1 MKKISAI
8 LAVAILFATVLL
20 TSTSAIDMPD
30 SANLMLTGAAHILSV
45 DSGLTVFEQNA
56 DEPIAP
62 ASAVKIMTA
71 IIAYEHF
78 DGRFDTV
85 LTVSEEA
92 IDATEGNNIGL
103 EAGEQVSVDELL
115 TALIAGGANDA
126 ANVFAFEISGS
137 VEAYCELMNAKAKEI
152 GANSTV
158 YENVS
163 GIDSEGMRTTA
174 RDTSLI
180 AAYAYK
186 LPEYAKYA
194 GVTRYVMPATN
205 TSGQRVVHNRNYLLS
220 THIERK
226 YYDKNAIGLNSGYT
240 QLGGHCVITATSKGG
255 LTFIVTV
262 MGGGRD
268 DKGDNAAFYAASEL
282 IAWANGSFGYMT
294 VLNPDSIVREI
305 PVSLAKN
312 VDYVIVSPESK
323 VDYFLPLDTDVES
336 EISYEM
342 KLDRETMTAPIYEG
356 QRAGEIDVIYKGEV
370 IATVPLVT
378 KNNVRSSSLLRAL
391 DYVKNLLKSKQVK
404 ITLIVFGVVFTAY
417 LFLSYIA
424 YTRRRRK
431 NRRR

>member
-1 MKKISAI
+1 MKKFLIFFAAAI
-8 LAVAILFATVLL
+8 LLAASLL
-20 TSTSAIDMPD
+20 TNTSALDEPD
-30 SANLMLTGAAHILSV
+30 SVNLALTKNIHILSV
-45 DSGLTVFEQNA
+45 DSGLTVFEKNA
-56 DEPIAP
+56 DELISP

-71 IIAYEHF
+71 ILAYEHF
-78 DGRFDTV
+78 DGKFDTV

-103 EAGEQVSVDELL
+103 KVGEEVTVDELL

-137 VEAYCELMNAKAKEI
+137 VEAFLELMNKKAREI
-152 GANSTV
+152 GAESTV
-158 YENVS
+158 YENTG
-163 GIDSEGMRTTA
+163 GIDSDGMKTTA

-186 LPEYAKYA
+186 LPQFAKYA

-205 TSGQRVVHNRNYLLS
+205 LSGQRVVHNRNYLLS

-240 QLGGHCVITATSKGG
+240 QLGGHCVVTATEKNG
-255 LTFIVTV
+255 LTFIITV

-268 DKGDNAAFYAASEL
+268 EKGDNAAFYAASEL
-282 IAWANGSFGYMT
+282 IKWANGSFGYIT

-305 PVSLAKN
+305 PVALAKN
-312 VDYVIVSPESK
+312 VDYVIASPENK
-323 VDYFLPLDTDVES
+323 VDYFLPLDTDVAAEV
-336 EISYEM
+336 SYEIR
-342 KLDRETMTAPIYEG
+342 LDRETMTAPIYEG

-370 IATVPLVT
+370 IETVPLVT
-378 KNNVRSSSLLRAL
+378 KNNVRASSLLRAL
-391 DYVKNLLKSKQVK
+391 DYIKNLLKSRQVK
-404 ITLIVFGVVFTAY
+404 IGLTVFVLVFAAY
-417 LFLSYIA
+417 LALSYVA
-424 YTRRRRK
+424 YTRRRRR

>member
-1 MKKISAI
+1 MKKFFVIFAAAI
-8 LAVAILFATVLL
+8 LLAAVLL
-20 TSTSAIDMPD
+20 TNTYALDAPD
-30 SANLMLTGAAHILSV
+30 SPNLALTEYAHILSV
-45 DSGLTVFEQNA
+45 DSGLTVFEKNA

-71 IIAYEHF
+71 ILAYEHF

-103 EAGEQVSVDELL
+103 EAGEEVTVDQLL

-137 VEAYCELMNAKAKEI
+137 VEAFCELMNKKAKEL
-152 GANSTV
+152 GAESTT

-186 LPEYAKYA
+186 LPEYARYA
-194 GVTRYVMPATN
+194 GVTRYVMSATN
-205 TSGQRVVHNRNYLLS
+205 KSGQRVVHNRNYLLS

-240 QLGGHCVITATSKGG
+240 QLGGHCVVTATEKGG
-255 LTFIVTV
+255 LTYIITV

-268 DKGDNAAFYAASEL
+268 DSGDNVAFYAASEL
-282 IAWANGSFGYMT
+282 IKWASGSFGYVT
-294 VLNPDSIVREI
+294 VLDPDSIVKEI

-312 VDYVIVSPESK
+312 VDYVIASPENK
-323 VDYFLPLDTDVES
+323 VDYFLPLDTDVAS

-342 KLDRETMTAPIYEG
+342 KLDRETMTAPICEG
-356 QRAGEIDVIYKGEV
+356 QRAGEIDVVYRGEV
-370 IATVPLVT
+370 IATVQLLT
-378 KNNVRSSSLLRAL
+378 KNNVRASSLLRAM
-391 DYVKNLLKSKQVK
+391 DYLKNLLKSRQVK
-404 ITLIVFGVVFTAY
+404 ITLIVFAVVFTAY
-417 LFLSYIA
+417 LILSYVA
-424 YTRRRRK
+424 FTRRRKR

>member
-1 MKKISAI
+1 M
-8 LAVAILFATVLL
+8 
-20 TSTSAIDMPD
+20 
-30 SANLMLTGAAHILSV
+30 
-45 DSGLTVFEQNA
+45 
-56 DEPIAP
+56 
-62 ASAVKIMTA
+62 
-71 IIAYEHF
+71 
-78 DGRFDTV
+78 

-92 IDATEGNNIGL
+92 IDATEGNNISL
-103 EAGEQVSVDELL
+103 EAGEQVSVDMLL

-137 VEAYCELMNAKAKEI
+137 VEAFCELMNAKAKEI

-158 YENVS
+158 YKNVS
-163 GIDSEGMRTTA
+163 GIDSEGMHTTA

-186 LPEYAKYA
+186 LPEFAKYA

-205 TSGQRVVHNRNYLLS
+205 KSGQRVVHNRNYLLS

-240 QLGGHCVITATSKGG
+240 QLGGHCVVTATSKGG
-255 LTFIVTV
+255 LTYIITV

-268 DKGDNAAFYAASEL
+268 DAGDNVAFYAASEL
-282 IAWANGSFGYMT
+282 IKWASGSFGYVT
-294 VLNPDSIVREI
+294 VLNPDSIVKEI

-312 VDYVIVSPESK
+312 VDYVIASPENK

-356 QRAGEIDVIYKGEV
+356 QRAGEIDVIYNGEV
-370 IATVPLVT
+370 IATVQLIT
-378 KNNVRSSSLLRAL
+378 KNNVRASSLLRGL
-391 DYVKNLLKSKQVK
+391 DYVKNLLKSTQVK
-404 ITLIVFGVVFTAY
+404 ITLIVFGVVFGAY
-417 LFLSYIA
+417 LILSYIA
-424 YTRRRRK
+424 FTRRRR
-431 NRRR
+431 NRRG

>member
-1 MKKISAI
+1 MKKFLVFFAAAI
-8 LAVAILFATVLL
+8 TLAAVLL
-20 TSTSAIDMPD
+20 TNVSALDMPD
-30 SANLMLTGAAHILSV
+30 SENLTLTKYAHIMSL
-45 DSGLTVFEQNA
+45 DSGLTVYEKNA
-56 DEPIAP
+56 DELIAP

-78 DGRFDTV
+78 DGRFDIL

-92 IDATEGNNIGL
+92 IDATEGNNISL
-103 EAGEQVSVDELL
+103 EAGEQVSVDMLL

-137 VEAYCELMNAKAKEI
+137 VEAFCELMNAKAKEI

-158 YENVS
+158 YKNVS
-163 GIDSEGMRTTA
+163 GIDSEGMHTTA

-186 LPEYAKYA
+186 LPEFAKYA

-205 TSGQRVVHNRNYLLS
+205 KSGQRVVHNRNYLLS

-240 QLGGHCVITATSKGG
+240 QLGGHCVVTATSKGG
-255 LTFIVTV
+255 LTYIITV

-268 DKGDNAAFYAASEL
+268 DAGDNVAFYAASEL
-282 IAWANGSFGYMT
+282 IKWASGSFGYVT
-294 VLNPDSIVREI
+294 VLNPDSIVKEI

-312 VDYVIVSPESK
+312 VDYVIASPENK

-356 QRAGEIDVIYKGEV
+356 QRAGEIDVIYNGEV
-370 IATVPLVT
+370 IATVQLIT
-378 KNNVRSSSLLRAL
+378 KNNVRASSLLRGL
-391 DYVKNLLKSKQVK
+391 DYVKNLLKSTQVK
-404 ITLIVFGVVFTAY
+404 ITLIVFGVVFGAY
-417 LFLSYIA
+417 LILSYIA
-424 YTRRRRK
+424 FTRRRR
-431 NRRR
+431 NRRG

>member
-1 MKKISAI
+1 MKKILIIFTA
-8 LAVAILFATVLL
+8 AILFAASLL
-20 TSTSAIDMPD
+20 TNTSALDEPD
-30 SANLMLTGAAHILSV
+30 SVNLALTKYVHILSV
-45 DSGLTVFEQNA
+45 DSGLTVFEKNA
-56 DEPIAP
+56 DELIPP

-78 DGRFDTV
+78 DGKFDTV

-92 IDATEGNNIGL
+92 VDATEGNSIGL
-103 EAGEQVSVDELL
+103 EAGEEVTVDELL

-137 VEAYCELMNAKAKEI
+137 IESFCELMNEKAKEI
-152 GANSTV
+152 GAESTV
-158 YENVS
+158 YENTG
-163 GIDSEGMRTTA
+163 GIDSDGMHTTA

-186 LPEYAKYA
+186 LPQFAKYA

-205 TSGQRVVHNRNYLLS
+205 MSTQRVVHNRNYLLS

-240 QLGGHCVITATSKGG
+240 QLGGHCVVTATEKNG
-255 LTFIVTV
+255 LTFIITV

-268 DKGDNAAFYAASEL
+268 DKGDNVAFYVASEL
-282 IAWANGSFGYMT
+282 IEWANDSFGYIT

-305 PVSLAKN
+305 PVALAKD
-312 VDYVIVSPESK
+312 VDYVIASPENK

-342 KLDRETMTAPIYEG
+342 RLDRDTMTAPIYEG
-356 QRAGEIDVIYKGEV
+356 QRAGEIDVMYEGEV

-378 KNNVRSSSLLRAL
+378 KNNVRASSLLRAL
-391 DYVKNLLKSKQVK
+391 DYLKNLLKSRQVK
-404 ITLIVFGVVFTAY
+404 ITLTVFAVVFTAY
-417 LFLSYIA
+417 LILSYVA
-424 YTRRRRK
+424 FTRRRRR

>member
-1 MKKISAI
+1 MKKFFVI
-8 LAVAILFATVLL
+8 LAAAILFAAVLL
-20 TSTSAIDMPD
+20 TNTSALDMPD
-30 SANLMLTGAAHILSV
+30 SPNLTLARYAHILNI
-45 DSGLTVFEQNA
+45 DSGLTVYEKNA

-71 IIAYEHF
+71 ILAYEHF

-85 LTVSEEA
+85 LTVSKEA
-92 IDATEGNNIGL
+92 VDATEGNSIGL
-103 EAGEQVSVDELL
+103 VAGEEVTVDQLL

-126 ANVFAFEISGS
+126 ANVFAIEISGS
-137 VEAYCELMNAKAKEI
+137 IEAFVELMNKKAAEI
-152 GANSTV
+152 GATSTT

-205 TSGQRVVHNRNYLLS
+205 KSGKRVVHNRNYLLS

-240 QLGGHCVITATSKGG
+240 QLGGHCVVTATENGG
-255 LTFIVTV
+255 LTYIITV

-268 DKGDNAAFYAASEL
+268 DAGDNVAFYTASEL
-282 IAWANGSFGYMT
+282 IKWASGSFGYVT
-294 VLNPDSIVREI
+294 VLDPDSIVKEI

-312 VDYVIVSPESK
+312 VDYVIASPENK
-323 VDYFLPLDTDVES
+323 VDYFLPLDTDARS

-356 QRAGEIDVIYKGEV
+356 QRAGEIDVVYKGEV
-370 IATVPLVT
+370 IATVQLIT
-378 KNNVRSSSLLRAL
+378 KNNVRASSFLRAL
-391 DYVKNLLKSKQVK
+391 DYLKNLLKSRQVK
-404 ITLIVFGVVFTAY
+404 IALTVFAVVFTAY
-417 LFLSYIA
+417 LVLSYVA
-424 YTRRRRK
+424 FTRRRRR